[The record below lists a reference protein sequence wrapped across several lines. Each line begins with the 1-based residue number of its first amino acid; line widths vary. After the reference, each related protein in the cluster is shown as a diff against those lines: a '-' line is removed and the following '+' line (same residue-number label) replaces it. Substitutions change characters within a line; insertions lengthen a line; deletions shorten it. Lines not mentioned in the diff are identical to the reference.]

1 MALIVKKFGGSSV
14 ATPQK
19 ILAVAER
26 VLREKGPEDKMV
38 VVVSAMGDTTDDLI
52 TLAKEVAPEPY
63 SYPREMDMLLS
74 TGEQIS
80 IALLA
85 MALEAKGQPAVSLT
99 GPQAGMMTNHTHL
112 KGKITGIEPERV
124 LRELDLG
131 NVVIVAGFQ
140 GANSDGD
147 ITTLGRG
154 GSDTSAV
161 ALAGGLKADACEIF
175 TDVDGIYTADPR
187 VVKDARRMK
196 EVTYNEMLE
205 MARLGAVVMQPRAVE
220 MGKFFGVPIH
230 VRSTFTSEPGTFIRE
245 EYTVEDKDFMI
256 RGVAHDTNVA
266 KVAILGVPDVPGIAH
281 TIFSALAEANVVV
294 DMIVQSN
301 RNEARNI
308 VDMVFTIEQP
318 DLAQARPIVERIVKD
333 MNVKGA
339 TFDENVAKVSIVGAG
354 MLGSP
359 GIAATMFGAL
369 SDAGINIEVI
379 STSEIS
385 ISCLIK
391 AERVKEAVNAIH
403 ARFFPPQG

>member
-1 MALIVKKFGGSSV
+1 
-14 ATPQK
+14 
-19 ILAVAER
+19 
-26 VLREKGPEDKMV
+26 
-38 VVVSAMGDTTDDLI
+38 
-52 TLAKEVAPEPY
+52 
-63 SYPREMDMLLS
+63 
-74 TGEQIS
+74 
-80 IALLA
+80 
-85 MALEAKGQPAVSLT
+85 
-99 GPQAGMMTNHTHL
+99 
-112 KGKITGIEPERV
+112 
-124 LRELDLG
+124 
-131 NVVIVAGFQ
+131 
-140 GANSDGD
+140 
-147 ITTLGRG
+147 
-154 GSDTSAV
+154 
-161 ALAGGLKADACEIF
+161 
-175 TDVDGIYTADPR
+175 
-187 VVKDARRMK
+187 
-196 EVTYNEMLE
+196 
-205 MARLGAVVMQPRAVE
+205 MQPRAVE